1 MNLLQTVA
9 DTLIREGIV
18 RNYSEFSRIF
28 CKKTENYYYRQ
39 RFHNRDYSL
48 QGLIDT
54 AIQLKNANRSY
65 DRFAVVFESEKTTLT
80 ILEEKVREELLTKY
94 RIKELAIRF

>member
-39 RFHNRDYSL
+39 KHFGRDFSRD
-48 QGLIDT
+48 GLIHV
-54 AIQLKNANRSY
+54 AIQLRKANRHY
-65 DRFAVVFESEKTTLT
+65 NQYVVFESEQTVLT
-80 ILEEKVREELLTKY
+80 ALV
-94 RIKELAIRF
+94 F

>member
-39 RFHNRDYSL
+39 KHFGRDFSRD
-48 QGLIDT
+48 GLIHV
-54 AIQLKNANRSY
+54 AIQLSRANRHY
-65 DRFAVVFESEKTTLT
+65 NQYVVFESEQAVLTTL
-80 ILEEKVREELLTKY
+80 EKLTKEELLNKY
-94 RIKELAIRF
+94 RIKELVM

>member
-28 CKKTENYYYRQ
+28 CGKTMNYYYRQ
-39 RFHNRDYSL
+39 RFHNRGYSL

-54 AIQLKNANRSY
+54 AIQLRKVNRHY
-65 DRFAVVFESEKTTLT
+65 DKFATVFESEQNTLSV
-80 ILEEKVREELLTKY
+80 LEDLVRAELLNKY
-94 RIKELAIRF
+94 RIKELDMR